1 MQRKKKSKRYANY
14 CALKKKQKHPSVGF
28 QRIAVDV
35 IELHSK
41 ADVAGIEVKS
51 APQPRVGAAPYAA
64 QLLPPIG
71 CADWSG
77 RF

>member
-1 MQRKKKSKRYANY
+1 MRIIAHSRKNKSTR
-14 CALKKKQKHPSVGF
+14 VGF

-35 IELHSK
+35 IEPHSK